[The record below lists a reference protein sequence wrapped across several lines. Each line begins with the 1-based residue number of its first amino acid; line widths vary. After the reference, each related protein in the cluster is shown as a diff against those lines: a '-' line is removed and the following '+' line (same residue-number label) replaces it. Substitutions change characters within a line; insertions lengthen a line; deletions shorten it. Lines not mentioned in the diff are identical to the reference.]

1 MSVLGLKGDGD
12 WSADERPTNYRQW
25 ILFLNPNGKTP
36 LTGFMSK
43 LKQEVTDDP
52 EFNIFQKGLPPQM
65 LEVEGAQTDVDATI
79 ELKAGAN
86 QNKWV
91 KPGDVLMNER
101 TLEIVWVTASSVA
114 DTLTVSRNKGGGAA
128 AAMNDGDILLVIGS
142 HYEEGASVPT
152 AVAHSP
158 DVVTNYTQIFRNS
171 LFLTRTATKTRLRT
185 GDALKE
191 AKRECLEMHAIGMEK
206 AFLFGDAVSTTG
218 SLGQPDRTTM
228 GVLNFLSTNTQ
239 DFSGGTDI
247 NTWETFMADIFKYGS
262 TEKVFL
268 CGNTALK
275 VLNAMGRAHYH
286 VEVTPSDQ
294 TYGVQMLTYV
304 TPFGT
309 LQLKTHPLLS
319 ESATFTSSG
328 FVLDTKNLVYRYLT
342 GSDTMYKENAQTP
355 GDDALKNEFLT
366 ECGLELQFEQTHGYA
381 YGMTTFVP

>member
-158 DVVTNYTQIFRNS
+158 DVVTNYTRNWVPS
-171 LFLTRTATKTRLRT
+171 L
-185 GDALKE
+185 
-191 AKRECLEMHAIGMEK
+191 AKA
-206 AFLFGDAVSTTG
+206 A
-218 SLGQPDRTTM
+218 
-228 GVLNFLSTNTQ
+228 
-239 DFSGGTDI
+239 
-247 NTWETFMADIFKYGS
+247 
-262 TEKVFL
+262 
-268 CGNTALK
+268 
-275 VLNAMGRAHYH
+275 
-286 VEVTPSDQ
+286 
-294 TYGVQMLTYV
+294 
-304 TPFGT
+304 
-309 LQLKTHPLLS
+309 
-319 ESATFTSSG
+319 
-328 FVLDTKNLVYRYLT
+328 
-342 GSDTMYKENAQTP
+342 
-355 GDDALKNEFLT
+355 
-366 ECGLELQFEQTHGYA
+366 
-381 YGMTTFVP
+381 